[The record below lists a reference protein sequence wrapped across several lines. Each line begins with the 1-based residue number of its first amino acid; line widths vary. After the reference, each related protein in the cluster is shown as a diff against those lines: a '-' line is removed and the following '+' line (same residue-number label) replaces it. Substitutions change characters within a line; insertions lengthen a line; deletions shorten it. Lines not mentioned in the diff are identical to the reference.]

1 MNFGMIILNQSIKTM
16 HNYATWILTAL
27 LFLLKLKI
35 FMKILQNDVEKRFDT
50 SNYEVNR
57 PLPTGKNRKVTG
69 LMKAELGG
77 KVMTEFEALRPKTY
91 SYLMDD
97 GNSNKKA
104 KWTKNCVIKRR
115 LFHDYKNCLL
125 NDEVILKSQQR
136 FKSEAHNV
144 YNEEI
149 NKMALG
155 SNDDKRLQT
164 FDRITSNP

>member
-1 MNFGMIILNQSIKTM
+1 
-16 HNYATWILTAL
+16 
-27 LFLLKLKI
+27 
-35 FMKILQNDVEKRFDT
+35 MKILQNDVEKRFDT
-50 SNYEVNR
+50 LNYEVNR

-69 LMKAELGG
+69 LMKVELGG
-77 KVMTEFEALRPKTY
+77 KIMTEFEALRPKTY

-104 KWTKNCVIKRR
+104 TWTKNCVIKRR

-125 NDEVILKSQQR
+125 NDEVILKSQQI